1 MRKTILPLS
10 LVVSAFLLTG
20 CPQPNKDPQ
29 HEALTVKGSDTMS
42 DIGKGWAEAYMK
54 AHPETSIQVTPG
66 GSGVGIASL
75 IDGTTQICQASR
87 SMKDSEKEALKAKRM
102 VDAVETPVALDALS
116 IYVNKENP
124 IKSLTIEQ
132 AGKIYRGEITNWKDV
147 GGTPGN
153 IILYGRDNSSGTYDY
168 MKEHVLA
175 KKDFSDKYQSL
186 PGTGAVVNAVA
197 QDKSGIGYGGIGF
210 ASDIKLLS
218 IAKDEKT
225 PPVEPTKE
233 NVLNRS
239 YPIARELYWYTA
251 GEPAGA
257 VKALV
262 DFVLSSEG
270 QKIVEDKGFFTIQKQ

>member
-1 MRKTILPLS
+1 MTKRMLPLL
-10 LVVSAFLLTG
+10 LVASVFLLTG
-20 CPQPNKDPQ
+20 CPAPNGPQ
-29 HEALTVKGSDTMS
+29 NETLTVKGSDTMS

-54 AHPETSIQVTPG
+54 AHPEVSIQVTPG

-87 SMKDSEKEALKAKRM
+87 AMKDSEKEALKAKRM

-124 IKSLTIEQ
+124 VKSMTIEQ

-197 QDKSGIGYGGIGF
+197 QDKNGIGYGGIGF

-218 IAKDEKT
+218 IAKDDKT
-225 PPVEPTKE
+225 PPVDPTKE

-251 GEPAGA
+251 GPPAGA

>member
-1 MRKTILPLS
+1 MTKIMVPFLLAAS
-10 LVVSAFLLTG
+10 VVLLTG
-20 CPQPNKDPQ
+20 CPRPNSDSQ
-29 HEALTVKGSDTMS
+29 NETLTIKGSDTMS
-42 DIGKGWAEAYMK
+42 DIGKGWAEAFMK
-54 AHPETSIQVTPG
+54 AHPNVSIQVTPG

-87 SMKDSEKEALKAKRM
+87 AMKGTEKEALKAKRM
-102 VDAVETPVALDALS
+102 VDAVETAVALDALS

-124 IKSLTIEQ
+124 IRSLTIEQ
-132 AGKIYRGEITNWKDV
+132 AGKIFRGEITNWKDV
-147 GGTPGN
+147 GGTAGN

-197 QDKSGIGYGGIGF
+197 QDKGGIGYGGIGF

-218 IAKDEKT
+218 IALDDKM
-225 PPVEPTKE
+225 PPVDPTKE

-239 YPIARELYWYTA
+239 YPISRELYWYTA
-251 GEPAGA
+251 GQPTGA
-257 VKALV
+257 VKAFI

-270 QKIVEDKGFFTIQKQ
+270 QKIVEDKGFFTVRKR